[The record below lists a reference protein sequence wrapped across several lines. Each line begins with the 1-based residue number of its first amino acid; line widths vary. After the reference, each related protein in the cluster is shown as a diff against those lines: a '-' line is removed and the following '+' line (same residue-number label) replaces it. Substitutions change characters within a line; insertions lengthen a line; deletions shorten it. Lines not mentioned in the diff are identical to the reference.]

1 MDATD
6 NGSDTKTKTAPR
18 RTSTASDPAPGEA
31 GPVSIRGDRAL
42 DIIGDQRVVV
52 TEEEVSSMR
61 NE

>member
-42 DIIGDQRVVV
+42 QIIGDQRVIV
-52 TEEEVSSMR
+52 TEEDVGLMR
-61 NE
+61 HD